1 VKVSNRKL
9 MMSSLVA
16 CFAIQTG
23 LVYSD
28 ETAYQNAPLTSLA
41 LEGRELWME
50 HNCQTCHQIYG
61 FGGFLGPD
69 LTNAAGRLTRDRLEQ
84 VLTVGSLQ
92 MPAFGFSSREIAAM
106 ESYLVALNDT
116 GIGQARK
123 YIPVPAQEIFAAMD
137 AQAEAQPM
145 SEAAAAAYGM
155 FKTICASCHT
165 PFRSTPLGQFLAVD
179 LSDVHSRL
187 SESEIRKVL
196 SEGRPAK
203 GMVITPLTQTE
214 QDGMLE
220 FLEWLNAQREP
231 LMQQVGE
238 PTPLESLPWWEY
250 R

>member
-1 VKVSNRKL
+1 MKVSHRKL
-9 MMSSLVA
+9 MMSGLVA

-28 ETAYQNAPLTSLA
+28 DTAYQNAPLTSLA
-41 LEGRELWME
+41 LEGRELWMD

-69 LTNAAGRLTRDRLEQ
+69 LTNAAARLTRDRIEQ
-84 VLTVGSLQ
+84 VLTKGSLQ
-92 MPAFGFSSREIAAM
+92 MPAFGFSSRQIAAM

-123 YIPVPAQEIFAAMD
+123 DIPVPAQEIFAALD
-137 AQAEAQPM
+137 KHSAGNPM
-145 SEAAAAAYGM
+145 SEPARGAYDK

-165 PFRSTPLGQFLAVD
+165 PFRATPLGQFLAVD

-203 GMVITPLTQTE
+203 GMIITPLDQSE
-214 QDGMLE
+214 QDGMLA
-220 FLEWLNAQREP
+220 FLEWLGTHRQS
-231 LMQQVGE
+231 LMEKVGE
-238 PTPLESLPWWEY
+238 PKPLESLPWWEF